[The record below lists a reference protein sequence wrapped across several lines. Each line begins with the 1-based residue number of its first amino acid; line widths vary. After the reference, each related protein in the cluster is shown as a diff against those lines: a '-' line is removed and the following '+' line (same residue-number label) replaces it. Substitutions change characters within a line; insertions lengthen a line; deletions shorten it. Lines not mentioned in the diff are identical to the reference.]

1 MSADADAQEAHIGR
15 TAIEEMFQLW
25 QVDEERAEWMEDEE
39 GLGFDWWPGD
49 FTVQVRTSGPV
60 ANYDENE
67 PDYRLSVRTALLK
80 NVDNSS
86 PKFFEVSVG

>member
-1 MSADADAQEAHIGR
+1 MSADPDAQEAHIGH

-25 QVDEERAEWMEDEE
+25 QVDEERAEWTEDEE

-60 ANYDENE
+60 ATTT
-67 PDYRLSVRTALLK
+67 RTSRIT
-80 NVDNSS
+80 DCRSG
-86 PKFFEVSVG
+86 PHC